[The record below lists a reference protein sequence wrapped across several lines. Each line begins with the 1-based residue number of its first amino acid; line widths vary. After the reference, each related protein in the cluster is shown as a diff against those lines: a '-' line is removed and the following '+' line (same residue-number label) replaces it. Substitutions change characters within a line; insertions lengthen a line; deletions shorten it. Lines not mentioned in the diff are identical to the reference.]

1 MNSHVDCIACI
12 INKANQLADKYIQD
26 KKVKYEFMNK
36 VLLEVT
42 QIKYSKTAPYLCA
55 RVMRILQ
62 DMTGIED
69 FYEEEKNL
77 FNKKLLSMETD
88 IKKSL
93 LDSQN
98 RFLDAIKIAMAGNV
112 VDFGA
117 LDDISIEL
125 VEEIIS
131 KSLKTELSLDVYEK
145 LNQQLSSAQV
155 LLYIGDNTGEIV
167 FDKIFI
173 EEIYNKYKDLEI
185 YFATRGKPALND
197 ATEKDAYFIG
207 IDKYAKIINNGTD
220 IPGTDL
226 EEVSDDFKKIYY
238 NKADVIISKGQGNFE
253 TLLGCGDNIF
263 YLLLC
268 KCSMLSER
276 LNIDRFQPIFLYEMD
291 VDSKDFDII

>member
-12 INKANQLADKYIQD
+12 INKANQLADKYMKD
-26 KKVKYEFMNK
+26 KKDKYDFMNK
-36 VLLEVT
+36 VLIEIS
-42 QIKYSKTAPYLCA
+42 QINFSKTAPYLCA

-62 DMTGIED
+62 DMTGIVD

-77 FNKKLLSMETD
+77 FNEKLLSMELD
-88 IKKSL
+88 IRKALKG
-93 LDSQN
+93 SQN

-125 VEEIIS
+125 VEEIIA
-131 KSLKTELSLDVYEK
+131 KSLETELSSDVYKK
-145 LNQQLSSAQV
+145 LDENLSNAQV
-155 LLYIGDNTGEIV
+155 LLYLGDNTGEIV

-173 EEIYNKYKDLEI
+173 QEIHNRYPNIEI
-185 YFATRGKPALND
+185 YFATRGEPALND
-197 ATEKDAYFIG
+197 ATEKDAYFVG

-226 EEVSDDFKKIYY
+226 EEVSEVFKEIYY
-238 NKADVIISKGQGNFE
+238 KKANVIISKGQGNFE
-253 TLLGCGDNIF
+253 TLLGCGDNVF

-276 LNIDRFQPIFLYEMD
+276 LNINKFQPIFLYEKD
-291 VDSKDFDII
+291 VDSKDF